1 MGREN
6 MRKFEKFMSDKDRM
20 LKQVKEDA
28 EKDLKVNIL
37 TWGHDSLLETHK
49 TTNKSF
55 LQNQLKIGSLIGFW
69 PKVNGSK

>member
-28 EKDLKVNIL
+28 EKDFKVNIL
-37 TWGHDSLLETHK
+37 KNALLISITKIAFHK
-49 TTNKSF
+49 ISAGCF
-55 LQNQLKIGSLIGFW
+55 
-69 PKVNGSK
+69 